1 MRCTAC
7 GAELVLTQVVP
18 GDTNAVRGFEHHTF
32 ICSACHVTEHRML
45 FMRHGREDDSEPV
58 PIHEA
63 PPIVPASKAQE
74 QHAGASGLLSRVTAW
89 MRGH

>member
-1 MRCTAC
+1 MRCTSC

-18 GDTNAVRGFEHHTF
+18 NATWAIHGFEHHTF
-32 ICSACHVTEHRML
+32 ICSACHVTEQRML
-45 FMRHGREDDSEPV
+45 FMMHGREDDSELM

-63 PPIVPASKAQE
+63 PPTVPASKAQQ
-74 QHAGASGLLSRVTAW
+74 QHTGALGLLRRVIAR

>member
-1 MRCTAC
+1 MRCTGC

-18 GDTNAVRGFEHHTF
+18 DATTAVRGFEHHTF
-32 ICSACHVTEHRML
+32 ICSICHVTEL
-45 FMRHGREDDSEPV
+45 FMRLGREDDSDPI

-63 PPIVPASKAQE
+63 PPIVQAQE
-74 QHAGASGLLSRVTAW
+74 LHAGAPGLLSRVIAR